1 MLAHERPP
9 PVNEILSMSA
19 ARLDALAD
27 QVADG
32 LANSGLG
39 DSVGRR
45 DSWSVPSYRNTK
57 LRALFEPH
65 FVGTAARIAMSLP
78 PAQAPYTSTTPAT
91 MR

>member
-1 MLAHERPP
+1 MLAHDRAPAR
-9 PVNEILSMSA
+9 VNDILSMSA

-45 DSWSVPSYRNTK
+45 DSWSLSPAHPS
-57 LRALFEPH
+57 
-65 FVGTAARIAMSLP
+65 
-78 PAQAPYTSTTPAT
+78 QAPYHP
-91 MR
+91 

>member
-9 PVNEILSMSA
+9 PVNDILSMSA

-45 DSWSVPSYRNTK
+45 DSWSVAPPRNPK
-57 LRALFEPH
+57 LYALFEPH
-65 FVGTAARIAMSLP
+65 VVGTAAPIVTSLL
-78 PAQAPYTSTTPAT
+78 PAPAPYTSTIPAK